1 MPLRV
6 NYKNR
11 IGYYTK
17 TEKWP
22 DEPDRK
28 FKNWMCHANVDL
40 WADMYFY
47 KVKED
52 LERIGS
58 KVKKGDK
65 RVQFIA
71 FWTDTQHLKRALKDG
86 AYQGADDFHFF
97 ADQMNADIWKAV
109 KILVEA
115 GKKVTIVKSQ
125 KKKK

>member
-1 MPLRV
+1 MAISV
-6 NYKNR
+6 SYKNR

-22 DEPDRK
+22 DEPERK
-28 FKNWMCHANVDL
+28 FKNWICHANCL

-47 KVKED
+47 TLD
-52 LERIGS
+52 QDCRDG
-58 KVKKGDK
+58 KKGDK
-65 RVQFIA
+65 MAQLIG
-71 FWTDTQHLKRALKDG
+71 FWCDTGHLKRAVKDG
-86 AYQGADDFHFF
+86 CYKGADDFHFF
-97 ADQMNADIWKAV
+97 ADQMDADIWKAV

>member
-1 MPLRV
+1 MLRV
-6 NYKNR
+6 SYKNR

-17 TEKWP
+17 TEKWK

-28 FKNWMCHANVDL
+28 FKTWMCHANCDL

-52 LERIGS
+52 YEQFGT
-58 KVKKGDK
+58 KYHKGDK
-65 RVQFIA
+65 MVQLIG
-71 FWTDTQHLKRALKDG
+71 FWCDTGHLKRAMKESG
-86 AYQGADDFHFF
+86 YYAADDFHFY
-97 ADQMNADIWKAV
+97 ADQMDADIWKAV
-109 KILVEA
+109 KILAEA